1 MTFETGMVSPEQAL
15 LAIRGFS
22 GARIR
27 SRLSNG
33 PTNASY
39 LVERLG
45 DQYVLR
51 LDKPEAARLGLDR
64 ALERRVAEI
73 AAAAGLGPEP
83 LFFNHESGICLRRFI
98 PGRAWSE
105 SDLAKR
111 VNLERLAGV
120 LRTLHDLPAQVSDFD
135 PLAAVRRYT
144 EQVDTPEARR
154 ICKRAERL
162 GSLIDSARQQPALCH
177 NDLVCDNIV
186 ATAGEK
192 LMLIDWEYAGAG
204 DPFFDLAVVVQHHR
218 LREDL
223 SHYFLEAYLGHSASG
238 EDRDRLSL
246 HCRFYRCLLDLWN
259 LRISL

>member
-1 MTFETGMVSPEQAL
+1 MTLGTGTVSPEQAL
-15 LAIRGFS
+15 LKLPGFTD
-22 GARIR
+22 ARVQ

-39 LVERLG
+39 LVELKG
-45 DQYVLR
+45 DRYVLR

-64 ALERRVAEI
+64 ALERRVSEI

-83 LFFNHESGICLRRFI
+83 LHSDHESGICLRRFI

-105 SDLAKR
+105 SDFAKR
-111 VNLERLAGV
+111 GNLKRLAGV
-120 LRTLHDLPAQVSDFD
+120 LRTLHDLPAGAIDFD
-135 PLAAVRRYT
+135 PLAAAKRYT

-154 ICKRAERL
+154 ICKRAEQL
-162 GSLIDSARQQPALCH
+162 SSLIDSARQQRALCH

-186 ATAGEK
+186 VAAGGK
-192 LMLIDWEYAGAG
+192 LMLIDWEYAGVG

-223 SHYFLEAYLGHSASG
+223 RRWFLEAYLGHSVSA
-238 EDRDRLSL
+238 EDTQRLSL
-246 HCRFYRCLLDLWN
+246 HCRFYQCLLDLWN
-259 LRISL
+259 LRLSL